1 MNLKLRTT
9 VALLI
14 LVIGIT
20 VAVRLDTGRNET
32 QPGPASYSAAE
43 PAVFEVSWR
52 RGSLILAGNT
62 VSSRHEEQLREVAAT
77 QFPGAVLHADFHPL
91 GVAPDWWIQATT
103 DLLPALSAL
112 QSPSAT
118 LKTDYL
124 KVSGLVADKSAAELR
139 LQALE
144 RSLPDSVRFDFQF
157 EAVAKDTTPRM
168 MCARQLATFEAGP
181 VKFEE
186 SGTEFRSSAY
196 LALDRVVSLADACR
210 DSTISITG
218 HTDSSGNETWNQQLS
233 LDRARAVAGYLGQ
246 KGIEPGRFIVVGAG
260 SSVPVADNAT
270 RYGRGLNRRID
281 IRMTPEQPE

>member
-1 MNLKLRTT
+1 MYRKLRTT

-32 QPGPASYSAAE
+32 EPEPASYSAAE

-52 RGSLILAGNT
+52 RGALVLAGNT
-62 VSSRHEEQLREVAAT
+62 VSNHHEEQLQKVAAT
-77 QFPGAVLHADFHPL
+77 QFPGAVLQADFHPL
-91 GVAPDWWIQATT
+91 GVAPDWWIQTT
-103 DLLPALSAL
+103 TELLLALSAL

-118 LKTDYL
+118 LKTNYL
-124 KVSGLVADKSAAELR
+124 RVSGLVADKSAAEYQ
-139 LQALE
+139 LQALK
-144 RSLPDSVRFDFQF
+144 RSLPDSVRFDFRF

-168 MCARQLATFEAGP
+168 ICGRQLATFEAGP

-196 LALDRVVSLADACR
+196 LALDRVVTLADACR
-210 DSTISITG
+210 DATISITG
-218 HTDSSGNETWNQQLS
+218 HTDSSGDETWNQQLS
-233 LDRARAVAGYLGQ
+233 LDRARAVASYLGQ

-260 SSVPVADNAT
+260 SSLPVADNAT

-281 IRMTPEQPE
+281 IRMTQERPE